1 MTTTRE
7 AHAVQ
12 FNEDSNGE
20 ALFCQIGK
28 KWDEE
33 DLLNPG
39 VVGSAGAVTRITV
52 TDDLPGLHCYLE
64 RVRVFVGE
72 KLVLEAPFHQIE
84 CAQYHTKQNA
94 LVGPDGGP

>member
-12 FNEDSNGE
+12 FTEDSQGE
-20 ALFCQIGK
+20 ALFCKIGG
-28 KWDEE
+28 KWYED

-39 VVGSAGAVTRITV
+39 SVGSAGSVTRITV
-52 TDDLPGLHCYLE
+52 TDDLPGMHCFME

-72 KLVLEAPFHQIE
+72 KVVLEAPLHQVE
-84 CAQYHTKQNA
+84 CVQYHTKS
-94 LVGPDGGP
+94 